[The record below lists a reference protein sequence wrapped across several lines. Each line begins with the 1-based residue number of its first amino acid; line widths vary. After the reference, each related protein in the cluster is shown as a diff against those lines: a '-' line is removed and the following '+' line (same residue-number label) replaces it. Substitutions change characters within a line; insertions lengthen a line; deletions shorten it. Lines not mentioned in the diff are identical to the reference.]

1 MSKTLHIGQYYPAE
15 SLLHALDPR
24 NKILICLIYVVA
36 VFFARSWMAFLPLVV
51 FAFAAVYL
59 SKVPPK
65 AVLRT
70 LRGIFFILIFAGLM
84 NLFFTPGQEVWH
96 WGILTVTREGI
107 HKSGMMLLRLLL
119 LVGVSSLLTLTTS
132 PLHLTHGMERLLNP
146 WKRLGVPAH
155 ELSMMLSIGLRFIPI
170 LMDEM
175 DIIIKAQKARG
186 ADLQHGPFMERLQ
199 GIIAVVVPLFVSA
212 LKRADELAEAMEARG
227 YHGGEGR
234 TTLYE
239 LLWKNV
245 DTAAMFCTIAM
256 VALVILL

>member
-1 MSKTLHIGQYYPAE
+1 MTKTLHIGQYYPAQ
-15 SLLHALDPR
+15 SFLHSLDPR

-36 VFFARSWMAFLPLVV
+36 VFFARTWSAFLPLVV
-51 FAFAAVYL
+51 FALLAVYL
-59 SKVPPK
+59 SRVPPK
-65 AVLRT
+65 AVLRA

-84 NLFFTPGQEVWH
+84 NLFFTPGEELWS
-96 WGILTVTREGI
+96 WRILIITKEGL

-132 PLHLTHGMERLLNP
+132 PLHLTHGMERLLQP
-146 WKRLGVPAH
+146 WKKIGVPAH

-175 DIIIKAQKARG
+175 DIIIKAQRARG
-186 ADLQHGPFMERLQ
+186 ADLQHGPVKERLQ
-199 GIIAVVVPLFVSA
+199 GIITVIVPLFVSA
-212 LKRADELAEAMEARG
+212 LKRAEELAEAMEARG

-239 LLWKNV
+239 LFWEKT
-245 DTAAMFCTIAM
+245 DTAAMICTAVM
-256 VALVILL
+256 VALVIIL